1 MLCPK
6 CGAQNDDDAVFCAG
20 CGEKLESTATEGTGN
35 VESTAAETTESAE
48 ESAAAEAVSAGA
60 VETEQVQ
67 TGGDYSSSYVAAE
80 PAAETEE
87 KKAGAKKYIPV
98 VIGVAALI
106 VIVLIAK
113 SLFGG
118 GYKTPIKT
126 LCKNINKQETDL
138 DKYADVVLPK
148 FAMSAY
154 KDIMKVVENSDG
166 GEDAVEAISDSLE
179 DAYDTWED
187 DYGDHWKVSY
197 EISKKTKLDKDEL
210 EDIQD
215 AYGDMRDY
223 LDYIDEDTIDDWVD
237 SDYISSSDGK
247 KLEKCIEKLDK
258 GLKGIK
264 VSKGYK
270 VKARLKIK
278 GKDDDDKETVEF
290 YIIKADGKWV
300 IDITNGGSSS
310 SLYGYLSYLY

>member
-20 CGEKLESTATEGTGN
+20 CGEKIENTASES
-35 VESTAAETTESAE
+35 VESTAAENTGSVE
-48 ESAAAEAVSAGA
+48 ESAAAVEAVSAEAMG
-60 VETEQVQ
+60 TEQAQ
-67 TGGDYSSSYVAAE
+67 TGGDYSSSYVAAD
-80 PAAETEE
+80 PVVETEE
-87 KKAGAKKYIPV
+87 KKSGANKYIPV

-106 VIVLIAK
+106 VIVLLAK
-113 SLFGG
+113 SLFGA

-126 LCKNINKQETDL
+126 LCKNINKQETNL

-148 FAMSAY
+148 FAMDAY
-154 KDIMKVVENSDG
+154 KDAMKVVKNSDG
-166 GEDAVEAISDSLE
+166 GEDALESISDSLE
-179 DAYDTWED
+179 DAYDNWED
-187 DYGDHWKVSY
+187 DYGDNWKVSY

-215 AYGDMRDY
+215 AYSDMRDY
-223 LDYIDEDTIDDWVD
+223 LDYIDEDAIDDMVD

-278 GKDDDDKETVEF
+278 GKDDDDKETMEF
-290 YIIKADGKWV
+290 YVIKADGKWV
-300 IDITNGGSSS
+300 IDITNGGSTS